1 MAKGR
6 SRAQK
11 LQLRAVH
18 QAKAQA
24 QAIISDSTENAPRP
38 ARSLPAV
45 RKELETVQQ
54 RLKETE
60 ADLENCILSLE
71 ATHINLE
78 TKTIALQAAQG
89 KSQALYRELR
99 TTKQKLKRTQ
109 TTKVEMQSAIKLL
122 QSVDLPTAKEDAA
135 KALELLDNTMVEN
148 QALKDQLC
156 HLIQSSAAE
165 VSDLKN
171 TLNES
176 RKKVQALQKQVKCQ
190 PQALERAVE
199 KAVKQQK
206 TYDLLKKGVYT
217 PEARALARLLVQA
230 GCSQDYVGEVI
241 QKICHQVGVEV
252 TGKMSWRSVSQSI
265 LEGGVAA
272 ELQLVHEIT
281 NATDLTVSGD
291 GTTHKHVNFQ
301 SWHVNY
307 IAPSYS
313 DDNSNEKHQSRLLG
327 IFSMADHTSQSQV
340 DGLINYLTQIG
351 ERFKSSPFAQH
362 GKVTLL
368 VDQFLE
374 KLRGMNSDH
383 AEDQKK
389 VFALLKQLKEELAYE
404 TLGAEKLA
412 DMEPGNLFLLLEE
425 VIDGNIDDAGGPEEW
440 KKLSESE
447 RSERFNSSIKEF
459 TIEHGK
465 MEFEKLTNEQK
476 KSLFLF
482 IWVGCGM
489 HKDMNAGK
497 GGDAAMEECW
507 KELEVPRPILLANK
521 DNAPVI
527 DGIDSDS
534 EMLKPAEKCAL
545 NVTGSGA
552 TQLTLLVGLYVNH
565 KDDKKG
571 QQNRFCY
578 FMEKEIGKLINFPD
592 TSNTRYQSSGRA
604 AGELLVHLDYY
615 IKFLE
620 FVHDSKV
627 KKWTFNNM
635 ERNIYDALHDIPT
648 ITELCVLAL
657 YAQAITHPYMHQ
669 IRGPGTENVNML
681 ELGPLHNTLQEHI
694 QNVIDNPDL
703 LLALTCNW
711 TTGARDGKEWERPE
725 VITAILEKSPELPH
739 LKPLLVAY
747 FKGAGVTWKRFT
759 TEFAPGGVISLTGA
773 EDRKKAWMPPTN
785 DVNKGSLGSYRVFIQ
800 KKPKTSMHMYNA
812 IAQYSQNQTEAFM
825 QQHFTEAEHAFI

>member
-45 RKELETVQQ
+45 RKELVTVQQ

-176 RKKVQALQKQVKCQ
+176 RKKVQALQKQVKRQ

-252 TGKMSWRSVSQSI
+252 TGKMSRRSVSQSI

-447 RSERFNSSIKEF
+447 RSERFSSSIKEF

-465 MEFEKLTNEQK
+465 N
-476 KSLFLF
+476 
-482 IWVGCGM
+482 
-489 HKDMNAGK
+489 
-497 GGDAAMEECW
+497 
-507 KELEVPRPILLANK
+507 
-521 DNAPVI
+521 
-527 DGIDSDS
+527 
-534 EMLKPAEKCAL
+534 
-545 NVTGSGA
+545 
-552 TQLTLLVGLYVNH
+552 
-565 KDDKKG
+565 
-571 QQNRFCY
+571 
-578 FMEKEIGKLINFPD
+578 
-592 TSNTRYQSSGRA
+592 
-604 AGELLVHLDYY
+604 
-615 IKFLE
+615 
-620 FVHDSKV
+620 
-627 KKWTFNNM
+627 
-635 ERNIYDALHDIPT
+635 
-648 ITELCVLAL
+648 
-657 YAQAITHPYMHQ
+657 
-669 IRGPGTENVNML
+669 
-681 ELGPLHNTLQEHI
+681 
-694 QNVIDNPDL
+694 
-703 LLALTCNW
+703 
-711 TTGARDGKEWERPE
+711 
-725 VITAILEKSPELPH
+725 
-739 LKPLLVAY
+739 
-747 FKGAGVTWKRFT
+747 GV
-759 TEFAPGGVISLTGA
+759 
-773 EDRKKAWMPPTN
+773 
-785 DVNKGSLGSYRVFIQ
+785 
-800 KKPKTSMHMYNA
+800 
-812 IAQYSQNQTEAFM
+812 
-825 QQHFTEAEHAFI
+825 